1 MVLPEMPSRGQG
13 LKSETSGA
21 TYYSTPLLLSRGRS
35 FADAS
40 KAYFQDVGVICTD
53 YHTWQGITQKE
64 KNEELAYSVS
74 QGVLTFRAV
83 AIEFCPEE
91 WECLHSAQQHLY
103 RNVMLENY
111 RNLLSLGF
119 AVSKSELITC
129 LEQGKESWN
138 VKRQETAAKHL
149 GRWK

>member
-1 MVLPEMPSRGQG
+1 MPKIPVRDGIRP
-13 LKSETSGA
+13 LDISEEGDS
-21 TYYSTPLLLSRGRS
+21 
-35 FADAS
+35 
-40 KAYFQDVGVICTD
+40 
-53 YHTWQGITQKE
+53 
-64 KNEELAYSVS
+64 
-74 QGVLTFRAV
+74 GVLTFRAV